1 MPSKDMKCEFCDK
14 TFRKNELGRH
24 TKAKHVIELGQ
35 YILQEY
41 ITAKETTNPEL
52 NSLERYAKCIN
63 PKCNPIYSKLYEDG
77 RYYFGAN
84 PTFFEKDDD
93 AISYKTSD
101 ENMKIHNEFLSEV
114 IKSISLYDYI
124 QAERTIQINSSK
136 VREIQNERDEV
147 IKKYNLLQEEVQCLK
162 NTITSQKAIIN
173 DYKETSPST
182 IAMMKEEIQN
192 QKGTIDYYNKEINQL
207 RMKLEKQTEN
217 IESRIQEVYEDARQG
232 TRNLEDQN
240 DKLRATNDKQKL
252 QIELFSTKMESSINS
267 RVEKET
273 SRMKEQNEKEIS
285 RMKEQNEKEMKK
297 LKEKLEKQHNKE
309 LEENEKANQ
318 KEMDELKKQI
328 RKLKKNIKTAKSDDS
343 DSD

>member
-1 MPSKDMKCEFCDK
+1 
-14 TFRKNELGRH
+14 
-24 TKAKHVIELGQ
+24 
-35 YILQEY
+35 
-41 ITAKETTNPEL
+41 
-52 NSLERYAKCIN
+52 
-63 PKCNPIYSKLYEDG
+63 
-77 RYYFGAN
+77 
-84 PTFFEKDDD
+84 
-93 AISYKTSD
+93 
-101 ENMKIHNEFLSEV
+101 
-114 IKSISLYDYI
+114 
-124 QAERTIQINSSK
+124 
-136 VREIQNERDEV
+136 
-147 IKKYNLLQEEVQCLK
+147 
-162 NTITSQKAIIN
+162 
-173 DYKETSPST
+173 
-182 IAMMKEEIQN
+182 MKEEIQN

-309 LEENEKANQ
+309 LEENEKANE